1 MYTMLAVV
9 KTPHIEIKINGTVDD
24 PLRKFLEKQYGKKF
38 KILDK
43 ESNLTEVTKSD
54 WYKKIRTDSTPGKRI
69 RIYRLNQ
76 NMTQDVL
83 GKALGNFKRHHIS
96 EMESGKRGISKET
109 AIKLSKLF
117 KKPIE
122 NFL

>member
-1 MYTMLAVV
+1 MLAVV
-9 KTPHIEIKINGTVDD
+9 KTPHIEITINGTVDN
-24 PLRKFLEKQYGKKF
+24 PLRLFLKKQYGSKF
-38 KILDK
+38 KIINEK
-43 ESNLTEVTKSD
+43 NELTDTTKSD
-54 WYKKIRTDSTPGKRI
+54 WYKQIKLTSTPGKKI
-69 RIYRLNQ
+69 RIYRLNH
-76 NMTQDVL
+76 NMTQEAL
-83 GKALGNFKRHHIS
+83 GKALGKFKRHHIS